1 MTTERDTMTETPEAR
16 LKRMRMRSWRRGI
29 REMDM
34 ILGPYSDT
42 ETAKLTEAELGLYDL
57 ILEENDH
64 DLYQW
69 VSGAA
74 PTPPEYLDLMSKIS
88 VHARA
93 NNAKHL

>member
-1 MTTERDTMTETPEAR
+1 MTETPEAR

-42 ETAKLTEAELGLYDL
+42 ETAKLTDEELKVYDL

-74 PTPPEYLDLMSKIS
+74 PTPVEYLDLMTKIS
-88 VHARA
+88 THARA